1 MTYVSRDSY
10 VSRDY
15 RAEIAV
21 PVSEF
26 EGSRS
31 LYSRIG
37 KRELDLVLC
46 VILTPIVFVAVALIA
61 LAVKLEGGPVF
72 FRQKR
77 LGQNGRVFKILKVRT
92 MVDDAEARL
101 EEYLVANPEA
111 RAEWDHNQKLRKDP
125 RITRVGRFLRRTSL
139 DELPQLWNVFRGDMA
154 IVGPR
159 PMTVEQGPLYPGTAY
174 YRLRPGITG
183 PWQVSDRHETSFAA
197 RATYDTTYAQTLSLS
212 NDLTILG
219 KTVGVVLRCTGV

>member
-1 MTYVSRDSY
+1 MTY

-15 RAEIAV
+15 RADVASAA
-21 PVSEF
+21 PTSEF
-26 EGSRS
+26 QGSRS

-46 VILTPIVFVAVALIA
+46 LLLAPIVLAVVALIA
-61 LAVKLEGGPVF
+61 LAVRLEGGPVF

-77 LGQNGRVFKILKVRT
+77 LGQGGRVFEILKVRT
-92 MVDDAEARL
+92 MVENAEARL
-101 EEYLVANPEA
+101 EEYLTANPDA

-139 DELPQLWNVFRGDMA
+139 DELPQLWNVLRGDMS

-197 RATYDTTYAQTLSLS
+197 RATYDTSYASTLSLR
-212 NDLTILG
+212 NDLSILG